1 MKNFNPNAGLGIM
14 GIVVPV
20 FFGVFFVIFG
30 IAFGVGAMSMGAP
43 FIFGIAG
50 GFFAVIGV
58 CVVISSILTGI
69 KMKRKIQSGGSFDDM
84 DDAPYDES
92 FSHKLRSGTTVTIK
106 DFDVDTEPV
115 NEIPDGNSEEPE
127 DNTGSENNHD
137 NLFKAG
143 FCTNCGTTAEEG
155 FNFCP
160 KCGKEI

>member
-1 MKNFNPNAGLGIM
+1 MKKNNPNAGLGIM

-20 FFGVFFVIFG
+20 FFGIFFVIFG

-50 GFFAVIGV
+50 GFFAIIGV

-69 KMKRKIQSGGSFDDM
+69 KMKRTIQSGGSFDDM
-84 DDAPYDES
+84 DMDPYDES
-92 FSHKLRSGTTVTIK
+92 FGHKLRSGTTVTIK
-106 DFDVDTEPV
+106 DFDIDTEPV
-115 NEIPDGNSEEPE
+115 NDIPDDDFEETE
-127 DNTGSENNHD
+127 DDNGSENDND

-143 FCTNCGTTAEEG
+143 FCTNCGTTTEED